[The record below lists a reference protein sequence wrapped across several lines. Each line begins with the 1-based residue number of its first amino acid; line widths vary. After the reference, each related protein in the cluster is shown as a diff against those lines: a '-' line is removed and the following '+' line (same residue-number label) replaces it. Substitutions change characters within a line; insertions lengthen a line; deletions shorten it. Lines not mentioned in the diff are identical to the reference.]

1 MPGNGVDERVVIC
14 VESAQDTERIVNL
27 LGSLNIS
34 GIGCSDYTAASDQI
48 TQGAAAIILSGSP
61 TILRRSSD
69 VLSVLHAQPAWSA
82 IPIIFI
88 VEESASAAMFLEDL
102 PLGVTFLELPI
113 RVNTLTSVTRI
124 ALNARRNQY
133 MVRNLLQERER
144 LVDQLRLEAK
154 MKNEFLATLA
164 HELRNPLAPVR
175 TGLRILRISPP
186 GQPVT
191 QTLEMMDR
199 QVCHLVRLI
208 DDLLDIS
215 RITCGKLELRKQR
228 VSLQTLLSDA
238 VETSR
243 PLIEAANHTLT
254 VSAPDEPILLDVDP
268 IRLAQVISNLL
279 NNAAKYTPHGG
290 YITLTARGTDDTVQ
304 IEVRDNG
311 IGLSPDMLTKI
322 FTMFSQV
329 SSADSQS
336 QNGLGIGLALA
347 RRLTEMHG
355 GTVEAMSAGPGKGS
369 SFTVTLPWSGKDR
382 MTANQEHKASA

>member
-1 MPGNGVDERVVIC
+1 
-14 VESAQDTERIVNL
+14 
-27 LGSLNIS
+27 
-34 GIGCSDYTAASDQI
+34 
-48 TQGAAAIILSGSP
+48 
-61 TILRRSSD
+61 
-69 VLSVLHAQPAWSA
+69 
-82 IPIIFI
+82 
-88 VEESASAAMFLEDL
+88 
-102 PLGVTFLELPI
+102 
-113 RVNTLTSVTRI
+113 
-124 ALNARRNQY
+124 

-199 QVCHLVRLI
+199 QVFHLVRLI
-208 DDLLDIS
+208 DELLDIS